1 MTSNL
6 NFKKFSDNLANSL
19 TDIYRIGNLSL
30 VCMSLGIFVTLIGHF
45 VNDWL
50 FGVGILLTISCLG
63 FFIYAQL
70 KGLKEISQL
79 IEQNQKSIDLAQETA
94 IELTRTFNVI
104 ESFTISHIKAMDRV
118 ADIILPLVTTLPI
131 VGRKLDNIGISKLQ
145 NVSKHLVEMMLKLE
159 NITQDMEKALV
170 NADAQKLEVYTNNLR
185 QISQTLRKNLAIQVS
200 QS

>member
-1 MTSNL
+1 MKSNL

-19 TDIYRIGNLSL
+19 TD
-30 VCMSLGIFVTLIGHF
+30 
-45 VNDWL
+45 
-50 FGVGILLTISCLG
+50 ISCLG

-104 ESFTISHIKAMDRV
+104 ESFTISHIKAWDRV
-118 ADIILPLVTTLPI
+118 SDMILPLVTTLPI

>member
-1 MTSNL
+1 MPTPN
-6 NFKKFSDNLANSL
+6 NQSL
-19 TDIYRIGNLSL
+19 TKCPINVTKIPRDIQ
-30 VCMSLGIFVTLIGHF
+30 TK
-45 VNDWL
+45 
-50 FGVGILLTISCLG
+50 
-63 FFIYAQL
+63 L
-70 KGLKEISQL
+70 K
-79 IEQNQKSIDLAQETA
+79 
-94 IELTRTFNVI
+94 
-104 ESFTISHIKAMDRV
+104 
-118 ADIILPLVTTLPI
+118 LPI